1 MKGLV
6 SLLSRHSVL
15 LALLLFAGMA
25 TFAGRIDGYSHA
37 QHPLALLGA
46 TPLPHA
52 WLFNLLAFVMP
63 GLLVGWGALRLRAA
77 MPVNAH
83 ASASWSGRIGAQ
95 LMLVSAGAFAAM
107 GMLPLDAADLE
118 GVRSARH
125 ASAWMVW
132 WIAFAAG
139 GLLVAAGLRGS
150 APRWRSI
157 AHSSLLAALLLPV
170 MALLLPALIPAG
182 IAQRV
187 AFALWFLWAL
197 HAARAV
203 NRVPVSRSGSSASG
217 S

>member
-1 MKGLV
+1 MKSLV

-46 TPLPHA
+46 TALPHA
-52 WLFNLLAFVMP
+52 WLFNLLAFVVP
-63 GLLVGWGALRLRAA
+63 GLLLGWGALRLRAA
-77 MPVNAH
+77 IP
-83 ASASWSGRIGAQ
+83 ASAYAPASWSGRIGAH
-95 LMLVSAGAFAAM
+95 LTLISAGAFAAM
-107 GMLPLDAADLE
+107 GVLPLDAGDLE

-150 APRWRSI
+150 GPRWRPI
-157 AHSSLLAALLLPV
+157 AISSLVAALLLPV
-170 MALLLPALIPAG
+170 LALLLPALVPAG
-182 IAQRV
+182 IAQRL

-197 HAARAV
+197 HAAHVV
-203 NRVPVSRSGSSASG
+203 NRTRQP
-217 S
+217 